1 VIPAYARSLSAA
13 KYIDEIATRKIGVA
27 INTITPRYTIPVR
40 SPVNAS
46 PRMTPTLNTAGT
58 LTLPKP
64 PKAHKERPRR
74 LRTALARTPTRN
86 DWATIRLRSKPAHNT
101 ICGKNPFRIIATDTA
116 TSRIANSSLTLSG
129 GVLRSNRV
137 PTAAPTTT
145 PTIKGATSKGCT
157 SPRTK

>member
-40 SPVNAS
+40 SPLNAS
-46 PRMTPTLNTAGT
+46 LRMTPTLNTPGILA
-58 LTLPKP
+58 LPKP
-64 PKAHKERPRR
+64 PTAHRERPRR
-74 LRTALARTPTRN
+74 LKTALTRTPTRN
-86 DWATIRLRSKPAHNT
+86 DWATIRLRSKPDHNT
-101 ICGKNPFRIIATDTA
+101 ICGKNPFRIMAIETA
-116 TSRIANSSLTLSG
+116 TKRIANNSLILSG

-137 PTAAPTTT
+137 PTAAPITT
-145 PTIKGATSKGCT
+145 PIIKGATRSGCT